1 MGEAGDYLALEVPQ
15 AGLQRLVA
23 RFHGHAYDP
32 HRHECYAIGITDWGV
47 QSFRYRGAERASL
60 RGQVIVIHPDE
71 LHDGHAGLPSGF
83 AYRMLYLDPALVQRA
98 LGGAGAPPFVP
109 EVVAAD
115 AETAGILAEA
125 FTDFPAPLEPLA
137 WDGIVARLADAL
149 VRRGDRRRGRVPSAR
164 ARARVEA
171 ARAFLA
177 AECRRSIGS
186 AVLEAVTGLDRFT
199 LAREFRAV
207 LGTSPHRY
215 LVGRRLDHARAL
227 IMLGTGLADAAA
239 AAGFVDQSHLTR
251 HFKARYGITP
261 GRWAA
266 LARADLETTRGRT
279 RLRG

>member
-1 MGEAGDYLALEVPQ
+1 MKAAEDHVALDEPQ

-23 RFHGHAYDP
+23 RFYGHAYDP

-71 LHDGHAGLPSGF
+71 QHDGHAGIPSGF
-83 AYRMLYLDPALVQRA
+83 AYRMLYIDPELVQRA
-98 LGGAGAPPFVP
+98 LGGAGAPPFVS
-109 EVVAAD
+109 EAVAVD
-115 AETAGILAEA
+115 AETAGVLAEA
-125 FTDFPAPLEPLA
+125 FVDFPAPLDPLA
-137 WDGIVARLADAL
+137 RDGIVTRLSDAL
-149 VRRGDRRRGRVPSAR
+149 ARRGDRGRMRQPSPR

-171 ARAFLA
+171 ARKLLA
-177 AECRRSIGS
+177 AGCRRPVTS
-186 AVLEAVTGLDRFT
+186 ADLEAATGLDRFA

-227 IMLGTGLADAAA
+227 IMSGSGLADAAA

-251 HFKARYGITP
+251 HFKARYGVTP
-261 GRWAA
+261 GRWVT
-266 LARADLETTRGRT
+266 LARAQSEIMRG
-279 RLRG
+279 